1 MEEPKKNDKKCAEM
15 KEKELDEELRLVTGG
30 QNNTVLNWE
39 TFDIREKKTVKFD
52 NQPQPQ

>member
-30 QNNTVLNWE
+30 QNNTVLHWQ
-39 TFDIREKKTVKFD
+39 TFDIEEKETIKFD
-52 NQPQPQ
+52 NQPQ